1 MNDSRLTTAQS
12 CTDVTPHADCATIRF
27 LHAFPRPAMH
37 RDDPAQL
44 AHAQHGTC
52 RDERVIRAP
61 HGSVLSAMSWL
72 TEAPLRML
80 LNNLDPDVAENP
92 QELVVYGGIGR
103 AARNWECF
111 DAIIRQLE
119 YCDNSRYVAP
129 F

>member
-1 MNDSRLTTAQS
+1 
-12 CTDVTPHADCATIRF
+12 
-27 LHAFPRPAMH
+27 MH

-44 AHAQHGTC
+44 AHAQQGTR
-52 RDERVIRAP
+52 RDERMIRAP
-61 HGSVLSAMSWL
+61 HGTALSARSWL

-103 AARNWECF
+103 AVRNWECF